1 MDKAIFIPSAIIG
14 IILIFIYAYRCHV
27 AKIEFNQSV
36 MVNAIL
42 QASGVVCGF
51 LLVAGTINEDARK
64 LLKEIDLYIFIA
76 GMVVLAASLKGIYS
90 DIFLSTKSS
99 SIKSSNKSSKTDTI
113 NRAAS

>member
-1 MDKAIFIPSAIIG
+1 MDKAIFIPSALIG
-14 IILIFIYAYRCHV
+14 VVLIAIYAFRCHK
-27 AKIEFNQSV
+27 AKKEFNQAV

-42 QASGVVCGF
+42 QASGVVCGI

-90 DIFLSTKSS
+90 DIFLSTKVSDS
-99 SIKSSNKSSKTDTI
+99 KSSNKSSKSD
-113 NRAAS
+113 AASRTAS